1 MKKCILYVLLVTG
14 TSLLGSLDYITL
26 APIVEKYDWIK
37 QPRSFITFVQDPYGN
52 KYVVKQYRYEK
63 WQSIP
68 ATSIC
73 ELVALD
79 MGHAIGVPLNKAC
92 LIPAG
97 VAFIGKKTEA
107 PASLHTLVPGIP
119 FSEYLELYTGLYTD
133 LDLKQK
139 DEQSDPLGLSRQLI
153 YHMSRHKDLAA
164 MVALDTYVS
173 NMGRLRHNFFYDEQ
187 TDMFYGIDMAS
198 SFFRDLCGPSMRNVN
213 RMILD
218 KKTHFT
224 QAEGLGLINYYK
236 ALKKLIE
243 LYPSS
248 VVCSM
253 LDDYAWQA
261 GYYNDSFFNKVVQT
275 SCLELLNKR
284 KRTIKISCKNAHKL
298 LSALESLLKKHALMS

>member
-1 MKKCILYVLLVTG
+1 MTV
-14 TSLLGSLDYITL
+14 TSLLGSLDYVML
-26 APIVEKYDWIK
+26 ASVVEKYDWIK

-73 ELVALD
+73 ELVALE
-79 MGHAIGVPLNKAC
+79 MGHAIGVSLNKAC

-107 PASLHTLVPGIP
+107 PASLHTLVPGIA
-119 FSEYLELYTGLYTD
+119 FSEYLELNTGLYSE

-139 DEQSDPLGLSRQLI
+139 DEQKDPLGLSRELI
-153 YHMSRHKDLAA
+153 YHMSCHKDFPA

-187 TDMFYGIDMAS
+187 TDSFYGIDMAS
-198 SFFRDLCGPSMRNVN
+198 SFFKDLCAPSVHNIN
-213 RMILD
+213 RMISD
-218 KKTHFT
+218 KNTHFT
-224 QAEGLGLINYYK
+224 QTEGLGLIKYYK
-236 ALKKLIE
+236 ALKKLIS
-243 LYPSS
+243 LYPAS

-253 LDDYAWQA
+253 LDDFAEQA
-261 GYYNDSFFNKVVQT
+261 GYHDASFFNKEVQT
-275 SCLELLNKR
+275 SCLALLDKR
-284 KRTIKISCKNAHKL
+284 KRTIQKSCKNAHKL
-298 LSALESLLKKHALMS
+298 LSALESLLKKHALLS